1 MAIAAL
7 SRFASHAFERVLDV
21 ALNEQDPARAASALV
36 TLRRI
41 AAFDALPPEDLVRLV
56 EVAGLRMATAQGPR
70 VWQAALELGI
80 ATGDSQL
87 RQTVARIASGTIE
100 PAFSE
105 REHLQLWV
113 RTAARKALGGA
124 ESS

>member
-21 ALNEQDPARAASALV
+21 ALNEQDAARAVSALV

-41 AAFDALPPEDLVRLV
+41 VAFDVLPPEDRVRLI
-56 EVAGLRMATAQGPR
+56 EVARLRMATAHGPT
-70 VWQAALELGI
+70 VWQAALELGV

-87 RQTVARIASGTIE
+87 RQTVTAIASGAIE
-100 PAFSE
+100 PSFSE

-113 RTAARKALGGA
+113 RTAARKALGGGA
-124 ESS
+124 PS